1 MWFVKVLLL
10 LVCCN
15 SLLLNAAERQ
25 DPTKPSLAIAHK
37 SSTTEQVLVSEQLN
51 LNAIKLDGKHKI
63 AIIWNV
69 IIIIKISTVVSNV
82 LWKFSNC
89 FPTRVFKYPSVIF
102 AQYITEIISLNF
114 SFK

>member
-37 SSTTEQVLVSEQLN
+37 SSTTEQVLVSEQLS

-63 AIIWNV
+63 AIINQMSYREGQM
-69 IIIIKISTVVSNV
+69 IAQDRIKKIMSDKVVLSSGITLYLFGRSVVRIS
-82 LWKFSNC
+82 K
-89 FPTRVFKYPSVIF
+89 
-102 AQYITEIISLNF
+102 
-114 SFK
+114 

>member
-63 AIIWNV
+63 AIINQMSYREGQM
-69 IIIIKISTVVSNV
+69 IAQDRIKKIMSDKVVLSSGITLYLFGRSVVRIS
-82 LWKFSNC
+82 K
-89 FPTRVFKYPSVIF
+89 
-102 AQYITEIISLNF
+102 
-114 SFK
+114 